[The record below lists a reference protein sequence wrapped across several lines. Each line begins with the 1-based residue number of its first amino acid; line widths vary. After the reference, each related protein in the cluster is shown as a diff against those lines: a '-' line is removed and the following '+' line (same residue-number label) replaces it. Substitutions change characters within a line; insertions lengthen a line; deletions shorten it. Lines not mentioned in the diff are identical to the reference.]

1 MKYECIQSKRDQGW
15 AVEAIN
21 FEGDGEI
28 SRVLF
33 TGYNAEG
40 LAREYASWKNAS
52 NQPQRQSELHS
63 SEA

>member
-1 MKYECIQSKRDQGW
+1 MKYECVQSKRDQGW

-21 FEGDGEI
+21 HEGEGEI

-33 TGYNAEG
+33 MGHDAEA

-52 NQPQRQSELHS
+52 SQSQRQSEQRT
-63 SEA
+63 SET

>member
-1 MKYECIQSKRDQGW
+1 MEYQCVRSDRNQGW

-21 FEGDGEI
+21 HEGEGEI

-33 TGYNAEG
+33 TGYNAQA
-40 LAREYASWKNAS
+40 LAREYAQWKNS
-52 NQPQRQSELHS
+52 STPLQHQSEPHT